1 MKLFGDEYA
10 RLVISRYTSRSVK
23 FSIYRDILDLLEQ
36 FGLTQYVEITGDEIR
51 CKLNGNMII
60 THSMRLSDGTMSAK
74 GKGLAS
80 VTHLIID
87 EAQELPSE
95 EEYIK
100 VIDTFRVKGVERKI
114 FVVFN
119 PGSKRHWLFKR
130 FFIGSVHQ
138 PNPKWLPTH
147 LFIHTT
153 YKDNL
158 ENLDPTKV
166 AEWDLASLT
175 DPKYYEHH
183 LLGEFTDGAEGQ
195 VYTDFKVGVPDPQ
208 VDYEVTYGLDWGFSS
223 DPTALVKVWK
233 HNDKV
238 YVKELIYDR
247 GLTIPDLAKRMSLL
261 GITKRDQIIA
271 DSAEPRSIEELR
283 RLGFTVSPSYKGPDS
298 IRSGIE
304 KIKSLTVFVDPT
316 SDNLLNEVDLY
327 SWNDATGRPIDKW
340 NHALDSLRYALNS
353 KTATGEY
360 GFAGPSS
367 SSKVNYKNDLSKR
380 LY

>member
-1 MKLFGDEYA
+1 MKLFGNEYA

-36 FGLTQYVEITGDEIR
+36 FGLMPYVEITGDEIR
-51 CKLNGNMII
+51 CKLTGNMII

-87 EAQELPSE
+87 EAEELPSE

-100 VIDTFRVKGVERKI
+100 VIDTFRQKGVERKI

-119 PGSKRHWLFKR
+119 PGSKRHWLYKR

-138 PNPKWLPTH
+138 PNPKWLATH

-166 AEWDLASLT
+166 AEWDLASVT

-183 LLGEFTDGAEGQ
+183 LMGEFTEGAEGQ
-195 VYTDFKVGVPDPQ
+195 IYTDFKIGVPDPLI
-208 VDYEVTYGLDWGFSS
+208 DYEISYGLDWGFAS

-247 GLTIPDLAKRMSLL
+247 NLTIPDLAKRMNLL
-261 GITKRDQIIA
+261 GITKKDKIIA

-283 RLGFTVSPSYKGPDS
+283 REGFNVLRSYKGPDS

-304 KIKSLTVFVDPT
+304 KIKRYSVFVDPT
-316 SDNLLNEVDLY
+316 SDNILNEVDLY
-327 SWNDATGRPIDKW
+327 SWNAETDRPIDKW
-340 NHALDSLRYALNS
+340 NHALDAIRYCLNA
-353 KTATGEY
+353 KTPTGEY
-360 GFAGPSS
+360 GCAGPSRTSRS
-367 SSKVNYKNDLSKR
+367 SFKVDLSRR